1 MRMAKKTTSSPP
13 TPKPYDLLALR
24 LQRVINSPAAQRA
37 KTALLERLESDPD
50 EVWEQI
56 MAELEETDN
65 VTLAFRD
72 DGNVQIFWT
81 VPQEG

>member
-1 MRMAKKTTSSPP
+1 M
-13 TPKPYDLLALR
+13 
-24 LQRVINSPAAQRA
+24 
-37 KTALLERLESDPD
+37 E
-50 EVWEQI
+50 
-56 MAELEETDN
+56 ELEETDN

>member
-1 MRMAKKTTSSPP
+1 M
-13 TPKPYDLLALR
+13 R
-24 LQRVINSPAAQRA
+24 LQRVINSPAAQHA

>member
-1 MRMAKKTTSSPP
+1 MAKKTASALPA
-13 TPKPYDLLALR
+13 PKPYELLAMR

-50 EVWEQI
+50 DAWEQV

-72 DGNVQIFWT
+72 GGNVQIFWT

>member
-1 MRMAKKTTSSPP
+1 MAKKTASPS
-13 TPKPYDLLALR
+13 TPKPYEVLAMR
-24 LQRVINSPAAQRA
+24 LQRVINSPAAQRS

-50 EVWEQI
+50 DAWEQVI
-56 MAELEETDN
+56 EELGETDN

-81 VPQEG
+81 VPHEG

>member
-1 MRMAKKTTSSPP
+1 
-13 TPKPYDLLALR
+13 
-24 LQRVINSPAAQRA
+24 
-37 KTALLERLESDPD
+37 
-50 EVWEQI
+50 

>member
-1 MRMAKKTTSSPP
+1 MAKKTASAPHA
-13 TPKPYDLLALR
+13 PKPYEVLAMR
-24 LQRVINSPAAQRA
+24 LQRVINSPAAQRS

-50 EVWEQI
+50 DAWEQV
-56 MAELEETDN
+56 MAELGETDN

>member
-1 MRMAKKTTSSPP
+1 MAKKTASPP
-13 TPKPYDLLALR
+13 APKPYEVLAMR

-37 KTALLERLESDPD
+37 KTVLLERLESDPD
-50 EVWEQI
+50 DAWEQV
-56 MAELEETDN
+56 MAELGETDN

>member
-1 MRMAKKTTSSPP
+1 MPKKTASPP
-13 TPKPYDLLALR
+13 APKPYEVLAMR

-50 EVWEQI
+50 DVWEQVI
-56 MAELEETDN
+56 EELGETDN

>member
-1 MRMAKKTTSSPP
+1 MAKKIASLAPS
-13 TPKPYDLLALR
+13 KPYEVLAMR
-24 LQRVINSPAAQRA
+24 LQRVINGPAAQRA
-37 KTALLERLESDPD
+37 KTVLLERLESDPD
-50 EVWEQI
+50 DAWEQV